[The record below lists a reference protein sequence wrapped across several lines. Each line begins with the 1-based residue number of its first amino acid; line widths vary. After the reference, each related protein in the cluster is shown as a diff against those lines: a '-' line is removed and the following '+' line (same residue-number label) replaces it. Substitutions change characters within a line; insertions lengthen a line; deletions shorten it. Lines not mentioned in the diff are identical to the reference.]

1 MDNTT
6 KHQYIQPNLLHLLQT
21 AEGIR
26 QANQPDWFQLVGL
39 IHDMGKIMFLWGT
52 GEDGQDGY
60 SPFGQQWSLGG
71 DTFVVGCRIPDD
83 AVILPQ
89 YNILNPDMSNPA
101 YNTEYGM
108 YEAHCGLDSL
118 KFAWGHDEYMYQ
130 MLIAND
136 CSIPKVG
143 LDMIRYHSAYPWH
156 DKVRYFECL
165 FVFTLCVVYTTC
177 YPTFCRIVVVVS
189 IECLS
194 SPNETG

>member
-1 MDNTT
+1 
-6 KHQYIQPNLLHLLQT
+6 
-21 AEGIR
+21 
-26 QANQPDWFQLVGL
+26 
-39 IHDMGKIMFLWGT
+39 MGKIMFLWGSSD
-52 GEDGQDGY
+52 DGQDGY

-71 DTFVVGCRIPDD
+71 DTFVVGCRIPDE

-89 YNILNPDMSNPA
+89 YNTLNPDMSNPA

-108 YEAHCGLDSL
+108 YEAHCGLDAL

-156 DKVRYFECL
+156 DKVRDFFL
-165 FVFTLCVVYTTC
+165 LLLRFFTLRVPV
-177 YPTFCRIVVVVS
+177 YPT
-189 IECLS
+189 LS
-194 SPNETG
+194 SLSSSNRMPIVT